1 MAGSAQQ
8 SSSGFLGQNSP
19 KTADGSSLNTPLASH
34 SNIILAVGLVAVLA
48 TLIIPLPTS
57 LLDMLLACSISLAVA
72 VLIVTLSSK
81 EALELSTFPSLL
93 LFVTLFRLSL
103 NVASTRLILLHAN
116 AGKII
121 QTFGDFVAGGSFV
134 VGLVIF
140 LILVVI
146 QFIVITKGAERISE
160 VSARF
165 TLDAMP
171 GKQMAIDADLN
182 AGTITEEQ
190 ANKRRAKI
198 VKESE
203 FYGAMDGA
211 SKFIRGDAK
220 AGLVITAV
228 NIIGGIAMGYSRAM
242 PITDAVRTY
251 SILSIGDGLVSQIPS
266 LIIAVSSG
274 FLVTKISS
282 RHSVGQDLGRQF
294 LKASQPLM
302 IAAAIIGSLALV
314 PGLPKIPFLVL
325 AAGAFLLGRL
335 AAKAEKGRDKKSTAP
350 PSTKS
355 EKQPVEELLDVDRV
369 SVQVGVRLIGMVDP
383 RKDSAIFERIGALRR
398 KFAQDLGIVMPLVR
412 LRDNITLE
420 PTAYEI
426 RLGELPVAKGRLEP
440 DMFLAMDSGTVQT
453 KIEGIE
459 TTEPV
464 YGMPALWITPAN
476 KEKAELN
483 GYTVIDPESVF
494 ITHLSET
501 LRKHAEELLTREDV
515 QLLVDRLRKTQP
527 SLVGEVVGADREV
540 SIGLLQR
547 VLRNLLKDGI
557 PIRDLTAILESLGEH
572 ASKTKNPVALTEMV
586 RKSLSRTITGQ
597 LQDETGK
604 ISAITLEPALEH
616 QMISTLR
623 QEADTITLAL
633 PAEMVMDIS
642 RKIAQA
648 WKTAMD
654 NGKDKLVM
662 LCDSRLRASLSNMLS
677 RTVPLLPV
685 VAYDEIVLGTEVE
698 PIETI
703 SVQQLGAMQPKEQEL
718 AAVSN

>member
-1 MAGSAQQ
+1 MREPIVMAGSVQ
-8 SSSGFLGQNSP
+8 SNSP
-19 KTADGSSLNTPLASH
+19 GSTGLNPLNTPLAAY
-34 SNIILAVGLVAVLA
+34 SNIILAFGLVAVLA
-48 TLIIPLPTS
+48 TLIIPLPTP

-103 NVASTRLILLHAN
+103 NVASTRLILLYGN

-121 QTFGDFVAGGSFV
+121 QTFGDFVAGGSLV

-146 QFIVITKGAERISE
+146 QFVVITKGAERISE
-160 VSARF
+160 VAARF

-182 AGTITEEQ
+182 AGTITETQ
-190 ANKRRAKI
+190 ANERRAKI

-220 AGLVITAV
+220 AGLIITAV
-228 NIIGGIAMGYSRAM
+228 NIIGGIAMGYTRGMTIAG
-242 PITDAVRTY
+242 AVRTY

-266 LIIAVSSG
+266 VIISVSSG

-282 RHSVGQDLGRQF
+282 RHSVGQDLSRQF
-294 LKASQPLM
+294 LKTSQPLITAAFI
-302 IAAAIIGSLALV
+302 IASMALV
-314 PGLPKIPFLVL
+314 PGLPKIPFLL
-325 AAGAFLLGRL
+325 LGTGTALLGRVT
-335 AAKAEKGRDKKSTAP
+335 AQSEKGRVKKRVTPTQA
-350 PSTKS
+350 KA

-369 SVQVGVRLIGMVDP
+369 SVQVGVRLISMVDP
-383 RKDSAIFERIGALRR
+383 RKDSAIFDRIGALRR
-398 KFAQDLGIVMPLVR
+398 KFAQQLGIIMPLVR
-412 LRDNITLE
+412 LRDNINLE

-426 RLGELPVAKGRLEP
+426 RIAELPVAKGRLEP
-440 DMFLAMDSGTVQT
+440 DMFLAMDPGTVQT
-453 KIEGIE
+453 KVEGIE
-459 TTEPV
+459 TAEPV
-464 YGMPALWITPAN
+464 YGLPALWITPAN

-501 LRKHAEELLTREDV
+501 LRKYAHELLTREDV

-527 SLVGEVVGADREV
+527 SLVGEVVGPDREV

-547 VLRNLLKDGI
+547 VLKNLLRDGI
-557 PIRDLTAILESLGEH
+557 PIRELTAILEALGEY
-572 ASKTKNPVALTEMV
+572 ASKTKNTAALTELV
-586 RKSLSRTITGQ
+586 RKHLSRTITEQ
-597 LQDETGK
+597 YKDEAGK
-604 ISAITLEPALEH
+604 IWAITLDTALEH
-616 QMISTLR
+616 QMASTLR
-623 QEADTITLAL
+623 QEADEINLAL
-633 PAEMVMDIS
+633 PADMAMDLS
-642 RKIAQA
+642 RKAAQV
-648 WKTAMD
+648 WKEAMD
-654 NGKDKLVM
+654 KGKDKVVL
-662 LCDSRLRASLSNMLS
+662 LCDSRLRSPLAVMLS
-677 RTVPLLPV
+677 RTVSLLPV

-703 SVQQLGAMQPKEQEL
+703 SIQQTEPTAPKEHEL
-718 AAVSN
+718 VAALK

>member
-1 MAGSAQQ
+1 MREPIVMAGSVQ
-8 SSSGFLGQNSP
+8 SNSP
-19 KTADGSSLNTPLASH
+19 GSTGLNPLNTPLAAY
-34 SNIILAVGLVAVLA
+34 SNIILAFGLVAVLA
-48 TLIIPLPTS
+48 TLIIPLPTP

-103 NVASTRLILLHAN
+103 NVASTRLILLYGN

-121 QTFGDFVAGGSFV
+121 QTFGDFVAGGSLV

-160 VSARF
+160 VAARF

-182 AGTITEEQ
+182 AGTITETQ
-190 ANKRRAKI
+190 ANERRAKI

-220 AGLVITAV
+220 AGLIITAV
-228 NIIGGIAMGYSRAM
+228 NIIGGIAMGYTRGMTIAG
-242 PITDAVRTY
+242 AVRTY

-266 LIIAVSSG
+266 VIISVSSG

-282 RHSVGQDLGRQF
+282 RHSVGQDLSRQF
-294 LKASQPLM
+294 LKTSQPLITAAFI
-302 IAAAIIGSLALV
+302 IASMALV
-314 PGLPKIPFLVL
+314 PGLPKIPFLL
-325 AAGAFLLGRL
+325 LGTGTALLGRVT
-335 AAKAEKGRDKKSTAP
+335 AQSEKGRVKKRVTPTQA
-350 PSTKS
+350 KA

-369 SVQVGVRLIGMVDP
+369 SVQVGVRLISMVDP
-383 RKDSAIFERIGALRR
+383 RKDSAIFDRIGALRR
-398 KFAQDLGIVMPLVR
+398 KFAQQLGIIMPLVR
-412 LRDNITLE
+412 LRDNINLE

-426 RLGELPVAKGRLEP
+426 RIAELPVAKGRLEP
-440 DMFLAMDSGTVQT
+440 DMFLAMDPGTVQT
-453 KIEGIE
+453 KVEGIE
-459 TTEPV
+459 TAEPV
-464 YGMPALWITPAN
+464 YGLPALWITPAN

-501 LRKHAEELLTREDV
+501 LRKYAHELLTREDV

-527 SLVGEVVGADREV
+527 SLVGEVVGPDREV

-547 VLRNLLKDGI
+547 VLKNLLRDGI
-557 PIRDLTAILESLGEH
+557 PIRELTAILEALGEY
-572 ASKTKNPVALTEMV
+572 ASKTKNTAALTELV
-586 RKSLSRTITGQ
+586 RKHLSRTITEQ
-597 LQDETGK
+597 YKDEAGK
-604 ISAITLEPALEH
+604 IWAITLDTALEH
-616 QMISTLR
+616 QMASTLR
-623 QEADTITLAL
+623 QEADEINLAL
-633 PAEMVMDIS
+633 PADMAMDLS
-642 RKIAQA
+642 RKAAQV
-648 WKTAMD
+648 WKEAMD
-654 NGKDKLVM
+654 KGEDKVVL
-662 LCDSRLRASLSNMLS
+662 LCDSRLRSPLAVMLS
-677 RTVPLLPV
+677 RTVSLLPV

-703 SVQQLGAMQPKEQEL
+703 SIQQTEPTSPKEQEL
-718 AAVSN
+718 VAALK